1 MSTSRTVGDEHG
13 DEIADG
19 AFAAPASHT
28 SHHNDDPYHLDPR
41 DVLEPPTT
49 FAGKLKYLGPGLVI
63 SAAVI
68 GSGELITTTALGAK
82 AGFVLLWLV
91 IISTAV
97 KVWVQLELAQWT
109 ILSGK
114 PALEGYGHVGP
125 RLIGRAG
132 WINLLWILMD
142 FAKVL
147 QRGGI
152 IGGAVASLSIML
164 PVFGEPLSSPS
175 LIFWTIVSLAVVISL
190 LVTNKYSIVEKFS
203 VAAVIIFTVS
213 TVGLAVALPFTDF
226 AYTSADVIE
235 GLTFA
240 IPAGTL
246 GFAVAMFG
254 ITGVGA
260 DEMTTY
266 TYWCL
271 EKGYAR
277 YTGPNDGT
285 EERARR
291 ARGWISVMRTDVLVS
306 WIVSTVCTMSF
317 YVIGAAILHPQG
329 LVPEGNDM
337 ITTLSSMYSS
347 VMGETGHWIFLI
359 GAFAVLFSTFIASS
373 ASVPRLWTNTVSILG
388 AFDWTNVRTRSRI
401 IRVLTIVFPIIWAL
415 SYLIIQSPVIM
426 VQIGGVASGVFLVA
440 VVIAVWYLRSREV
453 PTEFKSN
460 HFFTVMLVF
469 ASLAIG
475 LLGIYT
481 VFETFG
487 IEIGA

>member
-1 MSTSRTVGDEHG
+1 MTQNSVDP
-13 DEIADG
+13 
-19 AFAAPASHT
+19 APAQASAHT
-28 SHHNDDPYHLDPR
+28 TADPYRLDPQ
-41 DVLEPPTT
+41 DVIEPPTT
-49 FAGKLKYLGPGLVI
+49 FAGRLRYLGPGLII

-82 AGFVLLWLV
+82 AGFILLWLV
-91 IISTAV
+91 IISTAI

-114 PALEGYGHVGP
+114 PALEGYASVGP

-152 IGGAVASLSIML
+152 IGGAVAALSIMF
-164 PVFGEPLSSPS
+164 PVVGEPLGTPS
-175 LIFWTIVSLAVVISL
+175 LVLWTVVALAVVISL
-190 LVTNKYSIVEKFS
+190 LVTNKYGIVEKFS
-203 VAAVIIFTVS
+203 VAAVIIFTLS
-213 TVGLAVALPFTDF
+213 TVGLALSLPFTDF
-226 AYTSADVIE
+226 AFTGGDIMS
-235 GLTFA
+235 GLSFA

-277 YTGPNDGT
+277 YTGPDDGSA
-285 EERARR
+285 ERARR
-291 ARGWISVMRTDVLVS
+291 AHGWISVMRTDVLVS
-306 WIVSTVCTMSF
+306 WIISTVCTMSF
-317 YVIGAAILHPQG
+317 YVIGAAILHPQD
-329 LVPEGNDM
+329 LVPEGNEM
-337 ITTLSSMYSS
+337 ITTLSVMYTS
-347 VMGETGHWIFLI
+347 VMGEPGHWIFLI
-359 GAFAVLFSTFIASS
+359 GAFAVLFSTFIAST
-373 ASVPRLWTNTVSILG
+373 ASVPRLWTNTVSLLG
-388 AFDWTNVRTRSRI
+388 AFDWHDLATRTRI
-401 IRVLTIVFPIIWAL
+401 IRVLTVVFPVIWAL
-415 SYLIIQSPVIM
+415 SFLVIQSPVLM

-440 VVIAVWYLRSREV
+440 VVVAVWFLRSREV
-453 PTEFKSN
+453 PAEFRSN

-469 ASLAIG
+469 SSLAIAA
-475 LLGIYT
+475 LGVYSAL
-481 VFETFG
+481 ETFG

>member
-1 MSTSRTVGDEHG
+1 MTVQNIDRDDPTAE
-13 DEIADG
+13 ADV
-19 AFAAPASHT
+19 
-28 SHHNDDPYHLDPR
+28 DPYHLDPK

-152 IGGAVASLSIML
+152 IGGAVAALSIMV
-164 PVFGEPLSSPS
+164 PVFGEPLSTPS
-175 LIFWTIVSLAVVISL
+175 LVFWTVVSLAVVIAL

-203 VAAVIIFTVS
+203 VGAVIIFTVS
-213 TVGLAVALPFTDF
+213 TVGLALSLPFTDF
-226 AYTSADVIE
+226 AYTSADVIS
-235 GLTFA
+235 GLSFA
-240 IPAGTL
+240 MPAGTI

-254 ITGVGA
+254 LTGVGA

-266 TYWCL
+266 TYWCM

-285 EERARR
+285 AERARR
-291 ARGWISVMRTDVLVS
+291 AHGWISVMRTDVLVS

-317 YVIGAAILHPQG
+317 YVIGAAILHPQN

-347 VMGETGHWIFLI
+347 TMGEAGHWI
-359 GAFAVLFSTFIASS
+359 
-373 ASVPRLWTNTVSILG
+373 
-388 AFDWTNVRTRSRI
+388 
-401 IRVLTIVFPIIWAL
+401 
-415 SYLIIQSPVIM
+415 
-426 VQIGGVASGVFLVA
+426 
-440 VVIAVWYLRSREV
+440 
-453 PTEFKSN
+453 
-460 HFFTVMLVF
+460 
-469 ASLAIG
+469 
-475 LLGIYT
+475 
-481 VFETFG
+481 
-487 IEIGA
+487 

>member
-1 MSTSRTVGDEHG
+1 MTQNSVEPAPVQAS
-13 DEIADG
+13 
-19 AFAAPASHT
+19 AAAAA
-28 SHHNDDPYHLDPR
+28 DPYRLDPA
-41 DVLEPPTT
+41 DVIEPPTT
-49 FAGKLKYLGPGLVI
+49 FAGRLRHLGPGLII

-82 AGFVLLWLV
+82 AGFILLWLV
-91 IISTAV
+91 IISTAI

-114 PALEGYGHVGP
+114 TALEGYSHVGP

-152 IGGAVASLSIML
+152 IGGAVAALSIMF
-164 PVFGEPLSSPS
+164 PVIGEPLGTPS
-175 LIFWTIVSLAVVISL
+175 LVFWTVVALAVVISL
-190 LVTNKYSIVEKFS
+190 LVTNKYGIVEKFS
-203 VAAVIIFTVS
+203 VAAVIIFTLS
-213 TVGLAVALPFTDF
+213 TVGLALSLPFTDF
-226 AYTSADVIE
+226 AFTGGDIAS
-235 GLTFA
+235 GLSFA

-277 YTGPNDGT
+277 YTGPDDGSAA
-285 EERARR
+285 RARR

-306 WIVSTVCTMSF
+306 WIISTVCTMSF
-317 YVIGAAILHPQG
+317 YVIGAAILHPQD
-329 LVPEGNDM
+329 LVPEGNEM
-337 ITTLSSMYSS
+337 ITTLSVMYTS
-347 VMGETGHWIFLI
+347 VMGEPGHWIFLI
-359 GAFAVLFSTFIASS
+359 GAFAVLFSTFIAST
-373 ASVPRLWTNTVSILG
+373 ASVPRLWTNTVSLLG
-388 AFDWTNVRTRSRI
+388 AFDWSNLAVRTRI
-401 IRVLTIVFPIIWAL
+401 IRILTVVFPIIWAL
-415 SYLIIQSPVIM
+415 SFLVIQSPVLM

-440 VVIAVWYLRSREV
+440 VVIAVWFLRSREV
-453 PTEFKSN
+453 PAEFRSN
-460 HFFTVMLVF
+460 HFFTVMLVLS
-469 ASLAIG
+469 SLAIAA
-475 LLGIYT
+475 LGIYSAL
-481 VFETFG
+481 ETFG

>member
-1 MSTSRTVGDEHG
+1 MTTNRTSAEQL
-13 DEIADG
+13 
-19 AFAAPASHT
+19 ASQT
-28 SHHNDDPYHLDPR
+28 KVDPYRLDAK

-49 FAGKLKYLGPGLVI
+49 FVGKLKYLGPGLVI

-68 GSGELITTTALGAK
+68 GSGELIATTALGAK
-82 AGFVLLWLV
+82 AGLVLLWLV
-91 IISTAV
+91 IISTGV
-97 KVWVQLELAQWT
+97 KVWVQLEIAQWT

-152 IGGAVASLSIML
+152 IGGAVGALSIML
-164 PVFGEPLSSPS
+164 PVFGEPLSTPS
-175 LIFWTIVSLAVVISL
+175 LVFWTVVALAVVIAL
-190 LVTNKYSIVEKFS
+190 LVTNKYSVVEKLS
-203 VAAVIIFTVS
+203 VGAVIIFTVS
-213 TVGLAVALPFTDF
+213 TVGLALSLPFTDF
-226 AYTSADVIE
+226 AYTSTDVLS

-266 TYWCL
+266 TYWVL
-271 EKGYAR
+271 EKGYGR

-285 EERARR
+285 PERARR
-291 ARGWISVMRTDVLVS
+291 ARGWVSVMRTDVLVS
-306 WIVSTVCTMSF
+306 WIISTICTMCF

-347 VMGETGHWIFLI
+347 TMGEAGRWIFLI

-373 ASVPRLWTNTVSILG
+373 ASVPRLWTNTISILG
-388 AFDWTNVRTRSRI
+388 IFDWQNAATRTRI
-401 IRVLTIVFPIIWAL
+401 IRVLTVVFPIIWAL
-415 SYLIIQSPVIM
+415 SYLVIQSPVIM
-426 VQIGGVASGVFLVA
+426 VQIGGVASGIFLVA
-440 VVIAVWYLRSREV
+440 VVIAVWHLRKHEM
-453 PTEFKSN
+453 PADFKSN
-460 HFFTVMLVF
+460 NFFTVMLVF
-469 ASLAIG
+469 ASLAIA
-475 LLGIYT
+475 LLGIYS

>member
-1 MSTSRTVGDEHG
+1 
-13 DEIADG
+13 
-19 AFAAPASHT
+19 
-28 SHHNDDPYHLDPR
+28 
-41 DVLEPPTT
+41 
-49 FAGKLKYLGPGLVI
+49 
-63 SAAVI
+63 
-68 GSGELITTTALGAK
+68 
-82 AGFVLLWLV
+82 
-91 IISTAV
+91 
-97 KVWVQLELAQWT
+97 
-109 ILSGK
+109 
-114 PALEGYGHVGP
+114 
-125 RLIGRAG
+125 
-132 WINLLWILMD
+132 
-142 FAKVL
+142 
-147 QRGGI
+147 
-152 IGGAVASLSIML
+152 
-164 PVFGEPLSSPS
+164 
-175 LIFWTIVSLAVVISL
+175 
-190 LVTNKYSIVEKFS
+190 EKFS
-203 VAAVIIFTVS
+203 VGAVIIFTVS
-213 TVGLAVALPFTDF
+213 IVGLAVSLPFTDF
-226 AYTSADVIE
+226 AYTSADVMS

-285 EERARR
+285 AERARR

-317 YVIGAAILHPQG
+317 YVIGAAILHPQN

-347 VMGETGHWIFLI
+347 TMGEAGHWIFLI
-359 GAFAVLFSTFIASS
+359 GAFAVLFSTFIAST

-388 AFDWTNVRTRSRI
+388 VFEWENTLTRGRI
-401 IRVLTIVFPIIWAL
+401 IRVLTVVFPIIWAL

-460 HFFTVMLVF
+460 NFFTVMLVF